1 MKFITAFVAL
11 CAGASAAR
19 TFATRETVEAINS
32 AQSLWTAS
40 LDSPTAGLSHDE
52 VKSLLGTDVHYA
64 WNDPENPPERTYS
77 AAARAAAPESF
88 DARTNWP
95 NCKSMSQIRDQSDC
109 GSCWAFGAVEAMSDR
124 ECIKHGEDI
133 ILSAED
139 MNSCSGAGSCN
150 GGYPAGAYSY
160 WKRTGVVREQCV
172 KYSLPSCDHH
182 LPSSKNPCTGK
193 IVPTPACKKT
203 CVDDP
208 SIEFEKDKRKAEDVY
223 TVRGE
228 ANMMVELSTNGPCE
242 GAFSVYEDF
251 LLYAGGIYKHTT
263 GSYEG
268 GHAIRILGYGVENG
282 TKYWLI
288 ANSWNEHWGEKG
300 YFRIVRGTN
309 ECGIE
314 NTMWCGI
321 AE

>member
-1 MKFITAFVAL
+1 MKFVVALIAVAL
-11 CAGASAAR
+11 CVSAR
-19 TFATRETVEAINS
+19 IHTRETIEYINS
-32 AQSLWTAS
+32 VQNLWTAS
-40 LDSPTAGLSHDE
+40 LDSPTAQLSHEE
-52 VKSLLGTDVHYA
+52 VKALLGTDEKFA
-64 WNDPENPPERTYS
+64 WNDPQNPPLRTYS
-77 AAARAAAPESF
+77 KVARANAPEEF
-88 DARTNWP
+88 DSRKQWP
-95 NCKSMSQIRDQSDC
+95 HCQSMSMIRDQSDC
-109 GSCWAFGAVEAMSDR
+109 GSCWAFGAVESMSDR

-150 GGYPAGAYSY
+150 GGYPSSAYNF
-160 WKRTGVVREQCV
+160 WERTGVVTEKCV

-182 LPSSKNPCTGK
+182 IPGSTNPCKGE
-193 IVPTPACKKT
+193 IVPTPSCKRT

-208 SIEFEKDKRKAEDVY
+208 SIDFSSDKRKGERVY

-228 ANMMVELSTNGPCE
+228 ADMMTEISTNGPCE

-251 LLYAGGIYKHTT
+251 MAYTGGIYQHVT
-263 GSYEG
+263 GGYEG

-314 NTMWCGI
+314 NTMWCGL
-321 AE
+321 AQ